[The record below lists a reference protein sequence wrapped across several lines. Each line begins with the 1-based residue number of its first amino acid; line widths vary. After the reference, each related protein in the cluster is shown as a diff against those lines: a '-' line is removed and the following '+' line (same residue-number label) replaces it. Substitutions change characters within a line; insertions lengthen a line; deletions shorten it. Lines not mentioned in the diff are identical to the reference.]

1 VDNALV
7 PKVNVLLV
15 EDDNFA
21 RATLSAALS
30 AIGMQVTACSSA
42 SKAFE
47 NSKKALFELAILD
60 LDLGPGPNGIDL
72 AFKLRSARPNIG
84 IIFLTSYS
92 DPRLLNQS
100 SGNLPLGSRYLLK
113 SELSNINTLTR
124 LIEYTLK
131 SPLKASS
138 ATGIPKSNLNHN
150 QIEVLRLV
158 AAGYST
164 EQIAEQLTISA
175 KSVESTIT
183 RINSKFNTS
192 AGMRNKRVELAKIY
206 YRLIGKLQ

>member
-1 VDNALV
+1 M
-7 PKVNVLLV
+7 PKINVLLV
-15 EDDNFA
+15 EDDNFT
-21 RATLSAALS
+21 RVTLAAALS
-30 AIGMQVTACSSA
+30 AVGMQLTACSSA
-42 SKAFE
+42 SNAFE
-47 NSKKALFELAILD
+47 NVKKASFDLAVLD

-84 IIFLTSYS
+84 ILFLTSYT
-92 DPRLLNQS
+92 DPRLLDHS

-113 SELSNINTLTR
+113 SELSNISTLVR
-124 LIEYTLK
+124 LIEHTLK

-138 ATGIPKSNLNHN
+138 TSAIPKSKLNRN

-164 EQIAEQLTISA
+164 DQIAEQLEISV

-183 RINSKFNTS
+183 RINSKFNAS
-192 AGMRNKRVELAKIY
+192 AGLRNKRVELAKIY
-206 YRLIGKLQ
+206 YRLIGKL